1 MRKVT
6 YHIDDIEYL
15 REKYSVPEEIIE
27 SIDNGFVAI
36 LTFIGE
42 GMFPDKYIMTNKD
55 GTPININSLNGYQK
69 GCIYNDLGFDIG
81 LEDVNGVLASI
92 DKKLEP
98 VVENKLRQFMY
109 MFVEE

>member
-15 REKYSVPEEIIE
+15 REKYSVPEEILE

-69 GCIYNDLGFDIG
+69 GCIYNDCYSHFCGMKEYSINKS
-81 LEDVNGVLASI
+81 EPWGVMKI
-92 DKKLEP
+92 
-98 VVENKLRQFMY
+98 
-109 MFVEE
+109 EETIL